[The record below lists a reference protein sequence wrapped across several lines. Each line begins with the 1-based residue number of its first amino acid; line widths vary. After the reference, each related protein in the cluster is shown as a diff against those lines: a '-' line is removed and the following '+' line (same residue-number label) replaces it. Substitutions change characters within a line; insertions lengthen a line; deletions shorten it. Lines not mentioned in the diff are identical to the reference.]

1 MNHTVYNCATIN
13 SNILNIINFML
24 NIGGVKMEIKLRKV
38 GIIGVGHVGAHV
50 AFSLVTQ
57 GIVDELVLV
66 DINKQKAISERQDLL
81 DATTY
86 LPHRINVTVGEYED
100 LGECD
105 IIVNCVGK
113 IDASRDRLAELQQSV
128 DMVNSYIKRVM
139 DGGFNG
145 IIINIT
151 NPCDI
156 IAYHIQKVSG
166 LPKNQVFGTGTG
178 LDSSRFRNV
187 MAECTGI
194 DHKSIIGYS
203 LGEHG
208 DSQMIPWS
216 VVNLGGKPLSE
227 LEKERPETFGKLDK
241 KDITYRTIKG
251 GWFTYEGKKC
261 TEFGI
266 ASTASRLI
274 KGIYHDEK
282 FVTTA
287 STLLEGEYGEKDLF
301 ISIPVV
307 IGKNGVEDKYEL
319 NLTEEELREFKYS
332 CAVVK
337 ENIAKIK

>member
-1 MNHTVYNCATIN
+1 MD
-13 SNILNIINFML
+13 
-24 NIGGVKMEIKLRKV
+24 IKLRKV

-86 LPHRINVTVGEYED
+86 LPHRINVIAGEYED
-100 LGECD
+100 LGDCD
-105 IIVNCVGK
+105 IIVNSVGK
-113 IDASRDRLAELQQSV
+113 IDDVSQDRLAELQQSV
-128 DMVNSYIKRVM
+128 DMVDSYIKRVM
-139 DGGFNG
+139 DAGFNG

-156 IAYHIQKVSG
+156 IAYHIQKVTG
-166 LPKNQVFGTGTG
+166 LPSNQVMGTGTG

-216 VVNLGGKPLSE
+216 VVNLGGKSLAE
-227 LEKERPETFGKLDK
+227 LEKERPDTFGSLDK
-241 KDITYRTIKG
+241 ENIKYRTVKG
-251 GWFTYEGKKC
+251 GWFTYEGKKS

-266 ASTASRLI
+266 ASTAARFI

-287 STLLEGEYGEKDLF
+287 STLLEGQYDEEGLY

-319 NLTEEELREFKYS
+319 NLTEEELKEFKHS
-332 CAVVK
+332 CNVVK
-337 ENIAKIK
+337 ENMAKIK

>member
-1 MNHTVYNCATIN
+1 MD
-13 SNILNIINFML
+13 
-24 NIGGVKMEIKLRKV
+24 IKLRKV
-38 GIIGVGHVGAHV
+38 GIVGVGHVGAHV

-57 GIVDELVLV
+57 GLVDELVLV

-86 LPHRINVTVGEYED
+86 LPHRINVIAGEYED
-100 LGECD
+100 LGDCD
-105 IIVNCVGK
+105 IIVNSVGK
-113 IDASRDRLAELQQSV
+113 IDDVAQDRLAELQQSV

-139 DGGFNG
+139 DAGFNG

-156 IAYHIQKVSG
+156 IAYHIQKVTG
-166 LPKNQVFGTGTG
+166 LPSNQVIGTGTG

-216 VVNLGGKPLSE
+216 VVNLGGKSLSE
-227 LEKERPETFGKLDK
+227 LEKERPDTFGSLDK
-241 KDITYRTIKG
+241 EDIKYRTVKG
-251 GWFTYEGKKC
+251 GWFTYEGKKS

-266 ASTASRLI
+266 ASTASRFI

-287 STLLEGEYGEKDLF
+287 STLLEGQYGEEGF
-301 ISIPVV
+301 YISIPVV

-319 NLTEEELREFKYS
+319 NLTEEELKEFKHS
-332 CAVVK
+332 CNVVK

>member
-1 MNHTVYNCATIN
+1 MG
-13 SNILNIINFML
+13 LNR
-24 NIGGVKMEIKLRKV
+24 MEIKLRKV

-81 DATTY
+81 DAATY
-86 LPHRINVTVGEYED
+86 LPHRIYVNVGEYED
-100 LGECD
+100 LADCD
-105 IIVNCVGK
+105 IIVNSVGK
-113 IDASRDRLAELQQSV
+113 IAESRDRLAELQQSV
-128 DMVNSYIKRVM
+128 DMVNSYIKRIM
-139 DGGFNG
+139 DAGFDG

-156 IAYHIQKVSG
+156 ISYYIQKTTG
-166 LPKNQVFGTGTG
+166 LPKNRVFGTGTG

-187 MAECTGI
+187 MAKETGI
-194 DHKSIIGYS
+194 DHKSVIGYS

-216 VVNLGGKPLSE
+216 VVNLAGKPLSE

-241 KDITYRTIKG
+241 EDIKYRTVKG

-266 ASTASRLI
+266 AATASRLI
-274 KGIYHDEK
+274 NAIYHDEK

-287 STLLEGEYGEKDLF
+287 STLLEGEYGQEGLY

-319 NLTEEELREFKYS
+319 NLTQNELEEFKHS
-332 CAVVK
+332 CDVVK
-337 ENIAKIK
+337 DNIAKIK